1 MSIHDI
7 PVKFLCDKLA
17 LVVGKKY
24 ELNFYDLFLPSRD
37 GYEEYEHMDTAY
49 ITYEGG
55 DVAKYFLEREIAYA
69 DNRFTVMPYLGEYV
83 YEMQDGI
90 DSEYGHYYDLVLRCV
105 SSKTLVRIG
114 ANRGDIE
121 TEDVACEHAA
131 IGLIIREYNE
141 PKFINLR

>member
-1 MSIHDI
+1 MSENNI
-7 PVKFLCDKLA
+7 PVKFLCSRPA
-17 LVVGKKY
+17 LIVGKRY

-37 GYEEYEHMDTAY
+37 GYEDYEHIDTAY

-69 DNRFTVMPYLGEYV
+69 DNCFTVMPYLGEYV
-83 YEMQDGI
+83 YEMQDSTN
-90 DSEYGHYYDLVLRCV
+90 SEYGNYYDLVLRCV

-114 ANRGDIE
+114 ANRMDIE
-121 TEDVACEHAA
+121 TEDEACEHIA

>member
-1 MSIHDI
+1 MSENNI
-7 PVKFLCDKLA
+7 PVRLLCGEPA

-24 ELNFYDLFLPSRD
+24 ELNFYDLFLPSRN

-69 DNRFTVMPYLGEYV
+69 DNCFTVMPYLGEYV
-83 YEMQDGI
+83 YEMQDGK
-90 DSEYGHYYDLVLRCV
+90 DSEYGDEYDLVLRCI
-105 SSKTLVRIG
+105 SLKTLVRIG

-121 TEDVACEHAA
+121 TEDRPCEHMA

-141 PKFINLR
+141 PKFTNL